1 MAGPYRPNPQVPA
14 KATFDRG
21 DVNTWDLPKKLTYLM
36 KVGLGRSPDLKPPK
50 LDAPTTQQHKEIL
63 DAQFAKATNDYYMR
77 LTQIDPD
84 RLRSYEDFE
93 AMEYTPEIASA
104 LDIYADE
111 CLTEDPF
118 GKILIIKSQNSRVK
132 QELER
137 LFVDVLD
144 IRRNLWGWTRAMCKY
159 GNHYLLLDVDEKKG
173 VVGHMSL
180 PAKEV
185 MREEA
190 YDGNLNSVKFQWTTN
205 NLEFDAWQLAHFRL
219 LNDDKRYPYGTSTL
233 ESARRIWKQL
243 TLSEDAMIVYRLTR
257 APERRV
263 FKIDVGNIDPNDVPM
278 YMEKIKRAMKR
289 TPAVEHTT
297 GKVSFKYNVM
307 SVDEDYFVPVRGD
320 RSSDIDTL
328 AGASNMDEI
337 ADIEYLQQKL
347 FASLKI
353 PKAFLTYEEDI
364 NAKATL
370 AGQDARFA
378 RTIQRVQGAI
388 TAELTKIA
396 LIHLFS
402 IGIRDRDQLQDFE
415 LQLTNPNSMLEQ
427 ENLEILSQKA
437 GVMRDLWDET
447 SLSPVSLVWALR
459 NIMNFSDQEIKL
471 ILKQQYLEGKVN
483 LKMEED
489 NTPEFEQEQGGDPGE
504 QGAEAGFDNEPKEGR
519 GWAASRKPHGISPL
533 QYMRDDQYDRQI
545 DRMIAMSHTVPS
557 MSLHEVNE
565 SEEDNP
571 MLESNNMNN
580 ERTISLLHHVDRL
593 VMPKKTRKTLRET
606 TR

>member
-1 MAGPYRPNPQVPA
+1 MASQYRPNSQLHTRAP
-14 KATFDRG
+14 FDRG
-21 DVNTWDLPKKLTYLM
+21 DVSQWDLPKKLTYLM
-36 KVGLGRSPDLKPPK
+36 KLGIGRVPDLKPPR
-50 LDAPTTQQHKEIL
+50 LDAPTSSQHKDIL
-63 DAQFAKATNDYYMR
+63 DAQFARATNDYYMR

-84 RLRSYEDFE
+84 RFRSYEDFQ

-118 GKILIIKSQNSRVK
+118 GKILIVRSSNQRVK
-132 QELER
+132 NELER
-137 LFVDVLD
+137 LFEDVLD
-144 IRRNLWGWTRAMCKY
+144 IGANLWGWTRAMAKY
-159 GNHYLLLDVDEKKG
+159 GNHYLLLDVDENKG
-173 VVGHMSL
+173 VVGHMSI

-185 MREEA
+185 LREEA
-190 YDGNLNSVKFQWTTN
+190 YDGNLNSVKFQWITQ

-219 LNDDKRYPYGTSTL
+219 LNDDKRYPYGTSML

-243 TLSEDAMIVYRLTR
+243 TLAEDAMIVYRLTR

-263 FKIDVGNIDPNDVPM
+263 FKIDVGNIDPTDVPK
-278 YMEKIKRAMKR
+278 YMEKVKRAMKR
-289 TPAVEHTT
+289 TPAVEHHT
-297 GKVSFKYNVM
+297 GNVSFKYNVM
-307 SVDEDYFVPVRGD
+307 SVDEDFFVPVRGD

-328 AGASNMDEI
+328 PGASNMDEI

-353 PKAFLTYEEDI
+353 PKAFLTYEEDV

-378 RTIQRVQGAI
+378 RTIQRVQNAVI
-388 TAELTKIA
+388 SELHKIA

-402 IGIRDRDQLQDFE
+402 IGIRDRDQLADFE
-415 LQLTNPNSMLEQ
+415 LQLSNPNSMLEQ

-437 GVMRDLWDET
+437 TVISNIWNET

-471 ILKQQYLEGKVN
+471 IMKQQYLEGKIN

-489 NTPEFEQEQGGDPGE
+489 NTPEFEKKIGGNPGKQGADQGGLN
-504 QGAEAGFDNEPKEGR
+504 NEPKEARISKSR
-519 GWAASRKPHGISPL
+519 GTSPL
-533 QYMRDDQYDRQI
+533 QYINGLDEYSAQI
-545 DRMIAMSHTVPS
+545 DRMIALSHTVPS
-557 MSLHEVNE
+557 MAINE
-565 SEEDNP
+565 DDNP
-571 MLESNNMNN
+571 MLKSNSINN
-580 ERTISLLHHVDRL
+580 ECTISLLKDVDKL
-593 VMPKKTRKTLRET
+593 VMSQSTRNTLRET

>member
-1 MAGPYRPNPQVPA
+1 MQNRAP
-14 KATFDRG
+14 FDSG
-21 DVNTWDLPKKLTYLM
+21 DVSQWDLPKKLTYLM
-36 KVGLGRSPDLKPPK
+36 KIGINRDPSLKPPK
-50 LDAPTTQQHKEIL
+50 LDATTTQQHKEIL
-63 DAQFAKATNDYYMR
+63 DAQFEKATNDYYMR

-84 RLRSYEDFE
+84 RMRSFEDFE

-118 GKILIIKSQNSRVK
+118 GKILIVRSQNIRVK
-132 QELER
+132 KELER
-137 LFVDVLD
+137 LFEDVLD
-144 IRRNLWGWTRAMCKY
+144 IRRNLWGWTRATCKY
-159 GNHYLLLDVDEKKG
+159 GNHYILLDVDDKKG
-173 VVGHMSL
+173 IVGHMSL
-180 PAKEV
+180 PAKEII
-185 MREEA
+185 REEA
-190 YDGNLNSVKFQWTTN
+190 YDGNLNSVKFQWTTQ
-205 NLEFDAWQLAHFRL
+205 NLEFDAWQLGHFRL
-219 LNDDKRYPYGTSTL
+219 LNDDKRYPYGTSML

-243 TLSEDAMIVYRLTR
+243 TLAEDAMIVYRLTR

-263 FKIDVGNIDPNDVPM
+263 FKIDVGNIDPTDVPA
-278 YMEKIKRAMKR
+278 YMSKIKRAMKR
-289 TPAVEHTT
+289 TPSVEHTT
-297 GKVSFKYNVM
+297 GKVAFKYNVM
-307 SVDEDYFVPVRGD
+307 SVDEDFFVPVRGD

-328 AGASNMDEI
+328 PGASNMDEI

-347 FASLKI
+347 FASMKI

-388 TAELTKIA
+388 ISELTKIA

-489 NTPEFEQEQGGDPGE
+489 NTPEHEKNMGGDPGE
-504 QGAEAGFDNEPKEGR
+504 MGAEAGFDNEPKE
-519 GWAASRKPHGISPL
+519 ARKPSPL
-533 QYMRDDQYDRQI
+533 QYMETDEYEQRI
-545 DRMIAMSHTVPS
+545 ERMIALSHTVPS
-557 MSLHEVNE
+557 KALNE
-565 SEEDNP
+565 EENP
-571 MLESNNMNN
+571 LLESNNINN
-580 ERTISLLHHVDRL
+580 ERTISLLKDVDRL
-593 VMPKKTRKTLRET
+593 VMNQQTRTTLRET